1 MGFFSSAKYDDG
13 TQVANVAG
21 IQEFGA
27 PEAGIPERPFFRQSV
42 AIMNDDLP
50 KVLAKIVDP
59 KTMEVGDREA
69 NDVGAW
75 AADILQQR
83 IVDLKEPPNS
93 PATIALK
100 GSDNPLVDTGHMR
113 QAVTWEVE

>member
-1 MGFFSSAKYDDG
+1 
-13 TQVANVAG
+13 
-21 IQEFGA
+21 
-27 PEAGIPERPFFRQSV
+27 
-42 AIMNDDLP
+42 MNDDLP
-50 KVLAKIVDP
+50 AFLATLVDP
-59 KTMEVGDREA
+59 KTMEVGNREA
-69 NDVGAW
+69 NEVGAW